1 MEQSDAKPRH
11 KPMNTSQGKMSEP
24 LQARLPDIS
33 AAARNHFCKT
43 NPHPGTEVLSN
54 VRMGGRWLRAQGAGI
69 LLWHRLPVETHY
81 NNNGVNFHSWE
92 STTEPCKKWRSQ
104 FHDRGVDIA
113 ESISDLARLAE
124 SIFRDVLVL
133 KF

>member
-1 MEQSDAKPRH
+1 
-11 KPMNTSQGKMSEP
+11 
-24 LQARLPDIS
+24 
-33 AAARNHFCKT
+33 
-43 NPHPGTEVLSN
+43 
-54 VRMGGRWLRAQGAGI
+54 MGGRWLRAQGAGI

-113 ESISDLARLAE
+113 ESISDLAWLAE
-124 SIFRDVLVL
+124 SIFRDVLAL